1 MTKKARW
8 IRGSIVLLALFVVGA
23 ALSAGPAR
31 AAGGPNWMPN
41 FPMRMGA
48 AGVMGMWMP
57 VPGATEYKVFR
68 QVGSGAWEQVYKG
81 PMNNFQDPAA
91 PQDQDVS
98 YKVVAVVGGADSDPS
113 PVVKLAGQKPVEAPK
128 NLTSRLDRNN
138 KAVHLRW
145 GLVQG
150 ASFYNVYRADAL
162 DAAGTLLGS
171 VQEPKL
177 TDPKVE
183 DGKTYYYF
191 VTAVSTTGQESK
203 RAEPLEVA
211 VKFPKLAVVKKFDFN
226 PIVMK
231 LVTTTKGED
240 FAEFQNP
247 TDILLLK
254 GRLYVA
260 CEDGV
265 QVLDADG
272 NYVGRMPLLQ
282 EQVASGEWKRPSRMG
297 RSADGNVLFSFLG
310 ESTLREI
317 SPDGTAVVRE
327 ILPPRMPGHPSAP
340 GPVGLSQGPGG
351 TLWVADGNYA
361 VVEVFPAG
369 AKGAVDA
376 GSVRWLGFPRATEEK
391 YDPKKHGDRFIAPSR
406 VRFLPELGGR
416 IFVQESGEGRLSAV
430 DPETGKKVFSVL
442 GIGSGRNQV
451 SLLSDFVPFD
461 DTSVL
466 IADSLRGEI
475 KQIKITQA
483 GDDTNGD
490 YLANLVDDPEGK
502 QPKLQSMQSNV
513 NVLQFDPKK
522 RRLYALSVQG
532 KELAIYDLP

>member
-1 MTKKARW
+1 MMNRDQRVKGVVA
-8 IRGSIVLLALFVVGA
+8 VLALLVVGTALWA
-23 ALSAGPAR
+23 APAR
-31 AAGGPNWMPN
+31 AAGAPNWMPN

-57 VPGATEYKVFR
+57 VPGAAEYKVFR
-68 QVGSGAWEQVYKG
+68 QVGSGAWEQIYKG

-91 PQDQDVS
+91 PADQDVS

-113 PVVKLAGQKPVEAPK
+113 PVAKLAGQKPVEPPK

-145 GLVQG
+145 GLAQG
-150 ASFYNVYRADAL
+150 ASFYNVYRADSP
-162 DAAGTLLGS
+162 DAAGNLLGS

-183 DGKTYYYF
+183 DGKTYWYF
-191 VTAVSTTGQESK
+191 VTSVGTTGQESK

-231 LVTTTKGED
+231 LVTTTQGEE
-240 FAEFQNP
+240 FAEFRNP
-247 TDILLLK
+247 TDILLLN

-265 QVLDADG
+265 QILDPDG
-272 NYVGRMPLLQ
+272 SYVGRMPLVQ
-282 EQVASGEWKRPSRMG
+282 EQVAAGEWKRPSRMG
-297 RSADGNVLFSFLG
+297 RSDAGNILFSFLG
-310 ESTLREI
+310 EATIREI
-317 SPDGTAVVRE
+317 TADGAGLVRE
-327 ILPPRMPGHPSAP
+327 IQPPQMPGHPSGP
-340 GPVGLSQGPGG
+340 GPVGVAAGPGG
-351 TLWVADGNYA
+351 TLWVTDGNYA
-361 VVEVFPAG
+361 VIEVFPG
-369 AKGAVDA
+369 DAKGPVPADA
-376 GSVRWLGFPRATEEK
+376 VRWIGFPRATSEK

-406 VRFLPELGGR
+406 IRFLPELGGQV
-416 IFVQESGEGRLSAV
+416 FVQESGEGRLAAV
-430 DPETGKKVFSVL
+430 DPETGKKVFTIL
-442 GIGSGRNQV
+442 GIGAGRNQV
-451 SLLSDFVPFD
+451 SLLSDFVPYD
-461 DTSVL
+461 ETSVL

-475 KQIKITQA
+475 KQIKVTQE

-490 YLANLVDDPEGK
+490 YLANLVDDPDGK
-502 QPKLQSMQSNV
+502 KPKLQSMQSNV